1 LEQSEPPNIEE
12 ALIRLPIQSLPMERP
27 SLSIVIPARNEAPR
41 LPSVLDTLP
50 ISLEGVGEMNLVV
63 VDDGSSDDTGA
74 RARESGARVVRHVV
88 NLGKGAALR
97 TGCEAALTLGADLI
111 VVMDA
116 DGQHQAGDLP
126 GLVAPLLAGEAD
138 VVLSYRQGLGSMP
151 AVFEFGNTAL
161 SSVLRLMFGVAL
173 RDSQCGLRA
182 FTAAAYPRLRWE
194 ARDYSV
200 ESEMV
205 IRMVRS
211 HLRFAEIPIA
221 AVYQNRYKGT
231 QPIDGVRILG
241 QLLRLR
247 LGG

>member
-1 LEQSEPPNIEE
+1 
-12 ALIRLPIQSLPMERP
+12 MERP
-27 SLSIVIPARNEAPR
+27 SLAIVIPARNEAPR
-41 LPSVLDTLP
+41 LPGVLETLP
-50 ISLEGVGEMNLVV
+50 IALEGVGEINVVV
-63 VDDGSSDDTGA
+63 VDDGSSDDTAA
-74 RARESGARVVRHVV
+74 RARESGARVARHAV

-97 TGCEAALTLGADLI
+97 TGCDAALRLGADLV

-126 GLVAPLLAGEAD
+126 RLLAPLQAGEAE
-138 VVLSYRQGLGSMP
+138 VVLTYRQGLGAMP
-151 AVFEFGNTAL
+151 AVFELGNRAL
-161 SSVLRLMFGVAL
+161 SAVLRLMFGVAI

-182 FTAAAYPRLRWE
+182 FTARAYPGLRWE

-205 IRMVRS
+205 VRMVRS
-211 HLRFAEIPIA
+211 HLRFAEVPIDT
-221 AVYQNRYKGT
+221 VYQDRYKGT